1 MHPARDEFPVRPFAP
16 QRAFPRRERAHVAEQ
31 GFHDHEADGR
41 EVQAAEPGIAREG
54 EPQREADPGR
64 CQSPDDEDDERC
76 VDDEDRVGERGAA
89 QSALASAG
97 AFAAA
102 GTGTWKA
109 IVMLARRAN
118 SAGCVFTS
126 G

>member
-1 MHPARDEFPVRPFAP
+1 ML
-16 QRAFPRRERAHVAEQ
+16 VAERL
-31 GFHDHEADGR
+31 HHHEPDGR
-41 EVQAAEPGIAREG
+41 DVQAAEPGIAREG

-64 CQSPDDEDDERC
+64 CQSPDDEEDERC